1 MKEVKLLRENMHLY
15 SNYSWDS
22 NARINDIAEELIKQ
36 DINVAAVTDHVEFDR
51 EEPEEVITKF
61 RIRNMEIDKINK
73 NYAGKLKLLKG
84 IEVSSPHKYKSQ
96 LKAIKVIDFDVIIGS
111 IHSIPRAVT
120 DLEKRNNT
128 YRYYEEIKKMVAAGG
143 FDIVGHLDYINRY
156 YGNGYT
162 DYGQLC
168 EVFAE
173 IKHQDMII
181 EANTSGVRRCNQA
194 CFPSPEK
201 LSLYKEFSTDITIGT
216 GAHEIWELNNNLLN
230 TEYLVNH
237 LGLRPVY
244 YEKRKKKV
252 LNPSTYS

>member
-1 MKEVKLLRENMHLY
+1 MKEVKLLRENMHLH

-22 NARINDIAEELIKQ
+22 FAKINDIASELVKQ

-51 EEPEEVITKF
+51 EGIDEVLTKF

-73 NYAGKLKLLKG
+73 NYDGKLKLLKG
-84 IEVSSPHKYKSQ
+84 IEVTAPHLYDKEFKE
-96 LKAIKVIDFDVIIGS
+96 LKTIDFDVIIGS
-111 IHSIPRAVT
+111 IHKIPKAVT

-128 YRYYEEIKKMVAAGG
+128 YRYYEEIKKMVKYGG
-143 FDIVGHLDYINRY
+143 FDIVGHIDYINRY

-173 IKHQDMII
+173 IKHQDMVI
-181 EANTSGVRRCNQA
+181 EANTSGLRRCNQP

-201 LSLYKEFSTDITIGT
+201 LNLYKKFSKDITIGT
-216 GAHEIWELNNNLLN
+216 DAHEIWELNNNLLN
-230 TEYLVNH
+230 VEYLIGQ
-237 LGLRPVY
+237 LGLREVY